1 MRNPALRTAVNTRR
15 ELGYM
20 QQKTA
25 FLTREGKPVKVDRL
39 QDIPVWCAGLVVMA
53 GLTGLLGWC
62 FDVGSFKAFLSDG
75 IPMTI
80 NTAHLLVLS
89 GLCLILLH
97 SGYVNAARWLLV
109 ITLVFALAII
119 YEHISGTDLYI
130 DQFLAPGYFSSSKI
144 AGQGRTPLLM
154 ALYTVLSSMAMLLS
168 SYKRYY
174 TAQFLSSTLI
184 TLIYISLLGSVFNIL
199 GFYQFGV
206 AGPAF
211 HTAAALLLLA
221 GGTLLL
227 KSDEGWI
234 KPMYYRLARKD
245 LLIYLTGYVFAAA
258 PLFAAMYLFVIK
270 NSTIAP
276 ASDMLV
282 LFMLTIIL
290 SVPVVYF
297 LSQLFNKLEEEVRG
311 AHEQLRIAVQAS
323 GSGVW
328 DLDVQQGILSHSAQF
343 AQLFGHPNKLLI
355 TPDALWSCFFDE
367 DAARARTAFEQAIRS
382 GRLAFQ
388 ARIVTEAGNMRWLQ
402 FYGETQRD
410 RYGITA
416 RLLGTVMDITT
427 QKEIDQQKDEF
438 ISVASHEL
446 KTPLTS
452 LKSYVQMA
460 HIKSND
466 LQGHEISGMLERAE
480 TQINKMTR
488 MIRDFLNAAQSDSG
502 KMVLNREEFLMDEL
516 IREIITDLSAGA
528 RRNRL
533 KFNHFVPMPVNA
545 DREKIEQV
553 LANLIGNALKYS
565 TGNDPVII
573 SAGYMNGRVTVSVHD
588 QGIGISDKDKKH
600 LFDRFFRSE
609 DPNSRGVS
617 GFGIGLYVSAEIVR
631 LHGGNIGVDSEIGN
645 GSSFWFDLPQ
655 VVPAEKAEWQV
666 LM

>member
-1 MRNPALRTAVNTRR
+1 
-15 ELGYM
+15 
-20 QQKTA
+20 
-25 FLTREGKPVKVDRL
+25 
-39 QDIPVWCAGLVVMA
+39 
-53 GLTGLLGWC
+53 
-62 FDVGSFKAFLSDG
+62 
-75 IPMTI
+75 MTV
-80 NTAHLLVLS
+80 NTAHLLILG
-89 GLCLILLH
+89 GLCLALLH
-97 SGYVNAARWLLV
+97 SEFIKAVRFLLI
-109 ITLVFALAII
+109 ITLLFALVII
-119 YEHISGTDLYI
+119 YEHISGANFYI
-130 DQFLAPGYFSSSKI
+130 DQD
-144 AGQGRTPLLM
+144 RTPLLM
-154 ALYTVLSSMAMLLS
+154 ALYTAFSSSAMLFS

-184 TLIYISLLGSVFNIL
+184 ILIYISLLGSVFNIL
-199 GFYQFGV
+199 GLYQFGI

-211 HTAAALLLLA
+211 HTAASLLLLA
-221 GGTLLL
+221 MGTLLL
-227 KSDEGWI
+227 KTDEGWI
-234 KPMYYRLARKD
+234 KPMYYRLAHKD
-245 LLIYLTGYVFAAA
+245 LLIYLSGYVFAAA

-282 LFMLTIIL
+282 LFLLTIIL

-297 LSQLFNKLEEEVRG
+297 LSQLFNKLDDEVRG

-328 DLDVQQGILSHSAQF
+328 DFDVQQGILSHSAQF
-343 AQLFGHPNKLLI
+343 AHLFGHPDKQLVTL
-355 TPDALWSCFFDE
+355 DALWSCFHE
-367 DAARARTAFEQAIRS
+367 DDVAHARAVFEQAIRS
-382 GRLAFQ
+382 GRLDFQ
-388 ARIVTEAGNMRWLQ
+388 ARIVTGTGSIHWLQ

-410 RYGITA
+410 RYGITV

-466 LQGHEISGMLERAE
+466 LPEHEIAGMLERAE

-502 KMVLNREEFLMDEL
+502 KMVLNREEFLLDDL
-516 IREIITDLSAGA
+516 IREIITDLSVST

-533 KFNHFVPMPVNA
+533 RFIDCPPLRISA

-565 TGNDPVII
+565 DGNEPVTVRC
-573 SAGYMNGRVTVSVHD
+573 STAKGRVSVRVDD
-588 QGIGISDKDKKH
+588 QGIGISSEDKAH
-600 LFDRFFRSE
+600 LFDRFFRSA
-609 DPNSRGVS
+609 DPNSRGIS

-631 LHGGNIGVDSEIGN
+631 LHGGNIGVDSEMGK

-655 VVPAEKAEWQV
+655 AVQAGNTEWQV

>member
-1 MRNPALRTAVNTRR
+1 
-15 ELGYM
+15 M
-20 QQKTA
+20 QRKTA
-25 FLTREGKPVKVDRL
+25 FFSSESKPVPFDVLQKV
-39 QDIPVWCAGLVVMA
+39 PVWCAGLVILA
-53 GLTGLLGWC
+53 GLIGLAGWC
-62 FDVGSFKAFLSDG
+62 FNIDAFKSFLSDG
-75 IPMTI
+75 IPMAV
-80 NTAHLLVLS
+80 NTAHLLILG

-97 SGYVNAARWLLV
+97 SGYIKAARWLLT

-119 YEHISGTDLYI
+119 YEHIQGTDLYI
-130 DQFLAPGYFSSSKI
+130 DQFLAPGYFVGSKI
-144 AGQGRTPLLM
+144 AEPGRTPLLM
-154 ALYTVLSSMAMLLS
+154 ALYTVLSSTAMLLS
-168 SYKRYY
+168 SRKRYY

-184 TLIYISLLGSVFNIL
+184 TLIYISLLGSVFHIL
-199 GFYQFGV
+199 GFYQSGI

-227 KSDEGWI
+227 KPGKGWI
-234 KPMYYRLARKD
+234 KPMLNRLARKD

-282 LFMLTIIL
+282 LFMLTVIL
-290 SVPVVYF
+290 SVPAVYF
-297 LSQLFNKLEEEVRG
+297 LSQLFYKLEDEVRG

-328 DLDVQQGILSHSAQF
+328 DLDIQQGILSHSTQF
-343 AQLFGHPNKLLI
+343 AQLFGHQNKLLV
-355 TPDALWSCFFDE
+355 TPDALWSCFHE
-367 DAARARTAFEQAIRS
+367 DDSGHAQAAFQQAIRS

-388 ARIVTEAGNMRWLQ
+388 ARIVTEAGTIRWLQ

-410 RYGITA
+410 RYGVTV
-416 RLLGTVMDITT
+416 RLLGTVMDITK

-452 LKSYVQMA
+452 LKSYVQLA
-460 HIKSND
+460 HMKSND
-466 LQGHEISGMLERAE
+466 LKGQEISGMLERAE

-502 KMVLNREEFLMDEL
+502 KMVLNREKFLLNDL
-516 IREIITDLSAGA
+516 IREIITDLSVSM
-528 RRNRL
+528 RRSRL
-533 KFNHFVPMPVNA
+533 KFDDLTPMPVNA

-565 TGNDPVII
+565 TGNETVTI
-573 SAGYMNGRVTVSVHD
+573 SGGYANGRVTVSVHD
-588 QGIGISDKDKKH
+588 QGIGINDEDKKH
-600 LFDRFFRSE
+600 LFDRFYRSE

-631 LHGGNIGVDSEIGN
+631 LHGGNIGVDSEIGK

-655 VVPAEKAEWQV
+655 TVPVDNPMQHAITR
-666 LM
+666 